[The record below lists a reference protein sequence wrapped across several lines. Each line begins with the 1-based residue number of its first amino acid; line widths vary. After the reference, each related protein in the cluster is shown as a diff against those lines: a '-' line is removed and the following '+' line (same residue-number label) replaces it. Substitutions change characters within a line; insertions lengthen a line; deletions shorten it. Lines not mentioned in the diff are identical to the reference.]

1 MRLRPI
7 FGICVTLALF
17 VGGLRAMGAAWSLV
31 VLLVIMVAVLT
42 AVLNRLYRGMY
53 DEDDDF

>member
-1 MRLRPI
+1 MKLRPV

-17 VGGLRAMGAAWSLV
+17 VAALRAMGAGWALVAGLV
-31 VLLVIMVAVLT
+31 VMVAVLT

-53 DEDDDF
+53 DEDDF